1 MMEASSAR
9 RSARAGR
16 AAQAFRSY
24 KYPNEIGLGV
34 QDIRSPR
41 VPTPDEMRD
50 LIALARNRLDDAQ
63 I

>member
-24 KYPNEIGLGV
+24 KYPNEIDLGV
-34 QDIRSPR
+34 QDIHSPR

>member
-1 MMEASSAR
+1 MEASSAR

-16 AAQAFRSY
+16 VAQAFRSY
-24 KYPNEIGLGV
+24 KYPNEIGPGV
-34 QDIRSPR
+34 HDTHSPR
-41 VPTPDEMRD
+41 VPSPDEMRD